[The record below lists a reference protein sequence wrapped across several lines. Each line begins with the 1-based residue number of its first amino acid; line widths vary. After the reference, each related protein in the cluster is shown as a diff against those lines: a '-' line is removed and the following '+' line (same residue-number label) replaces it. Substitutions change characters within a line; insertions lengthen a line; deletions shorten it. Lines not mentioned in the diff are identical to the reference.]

1 MKCRRVKPKPWEVRR
16 KCTVFGLGH
25 ENASSSVGYC
35 PTRESA
41 KLLHSGESFCR
52 EKNVII
58 SISVRKSH
66 LLNISNEYIAH
77 HKIKNRNLPSRHCV
91 IWLYLGADYIK
102 GLLNDHKMLALVM
115 FKAPVKHQTAFSD
128 YRYVTHT
135 NSLHR

>member
-66 LLNISNEYIAH
+66 LLNISNEYI
-77 HKIKNRNLPSRHCV
+77 
-91 IWLYLGADYIK
+91 YMYIYSSIYIYMSTSQNK
-102 GLLNDHKMLALVM
+102 K
-115 FKAPVKHQTAFSD
+115 
-128 YRYVTHT
+128 
-135 NSLHR
+135 